1 MPGGKEGETPLLR
14 ITGPACATSGTCD
27 FGGDGTSSVPHE
39 RKSATMFRGLDVD
52 SLGLDRAYVNVSSG
66 YGREA
71 VYSYRRNAN
80 CDGCPFQRVGEVR
93 KGWGWRVMRRR
104 KKDDKKM

>member
-1 MPGGKEGETPLLR
+1 
-14 ITGPACATSGTCD
+14 
-27 FGGDGTSSVPHE
+27 
-39 RKSATMFRGLDVD
+39 MFRGLDVD

-71 VYSYRRNAN
+71 VYAYRRNAN

-93 KGWGWRVMRRR
+93 KGRGGKGKKVMKR
-104 KKDDKKM
+104 KNKDDKKMP